1 MCLSQGVQRNMEM
14 LEKEKKLDF
23 KGVWKSKNGRLAE
36 VKEFHSGYWHG
47 FVMIKGKEFPISWDL
62 NGNCVGFPEWNL
74 QERRR
79 GDEPFGEELI

>member
-1 MCLSQGVQRNMEM
+1 M
-14 LEKEKKLDF
+14 DF
-23 KGVWKSKNGRLAE
+23 KGTWKTKNGRLAE
-36 VKEFHSGYWHG
+36 VKEFHSDYWHG

-79 GDEPFGEELI
+79 GEERFEEDLV